1 MFWSLA
7 LLFVGCAI
15 AVLTIRVLRPDLA
28 ADASAPP
35 HKGERRPSTRQSQ
48 PARPAQKAVLAP
60 LAWVEA
66 VRTPSPLVGDTLRAR
81 MRDRYIE
88 ARFPGLA
95 ASAADLENTD
105 DVIRSARL
113 CFEEKKYEQALEL
126 LHMAI
131 EQSPGNEALRLAQLE
146 IAFLQRRRAAF
157 VALAAEFRA
166 ALPQS
171 RNWAEIARL
180 GRAVA
185 PDDPQ
190 FAEGSGSRP
199 HEHYGPWPDLPNWIQ
214 ASWDL
219 TAEVLAADFRRAM
232 LRGPGTARAVPEQR
246 IALGG

>member
-1 MFWSLA
+1 MLWSLVF
-7 LLFVGCAI
+7 LLVGCAI
-15 AVLTIRVLRPDLA
+15 AALTIRALRPGLA
-28 ADASAPP
+28 ADAPLPKA
-35 HKGERRPSTRQSQ
+35 ERRPPARRSQ
-48 PARPAQKAVLAP
+48 PARPAQNASLEP

-95 ASAADLENTD
+95 ASAADLERTD
-105 DVIRSARL
+105 DVISSARL
-113 CFEEKKYEQALEL
+113 CFEEEKYEQAFEL

-146 IAFLQRRRAAF
+146 IAFLQRRRAEF
-157 VALAAEFRA
+157 VALATEFRA

-171 RNWAEIARL
+171 RNWTEIARL

-190 FAEGSGSRP
+190 FAAGSGSRP

-219 TAEVLAADFRRAM
+219 TAGVLAADFRRAM
-232 LRGPGTARAVPEQR
+232 LRGPLVLPAVPEQR